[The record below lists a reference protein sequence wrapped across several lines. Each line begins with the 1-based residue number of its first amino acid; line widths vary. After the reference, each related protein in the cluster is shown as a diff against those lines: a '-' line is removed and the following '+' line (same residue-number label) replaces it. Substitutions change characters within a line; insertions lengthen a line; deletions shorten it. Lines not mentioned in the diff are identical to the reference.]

1 MICHLGSSNIRHDR
15 RNRLRRLRLDARMDG
30 WMGSVDTSRRPDRR
44 DDDDDDASERD
55 DDASDDA
62 DDEPR
67 TPRGGDDDD
76 DARGGD
82 VRSAFA
88 VHEGDALRRRGLG
101 EGGRGGDGDERGHRA
116 HRNGAKKTDERYV
129 SHRGRWTTP
138 GSGAFVSARRARA
151 RADDGAEG
159 LGRAGR
165 PPLGSDAPLPPS
177 FRAHPERLTDAFSL
191 VFLYHR

>member
-1 MICHLGSSNIRHDR
+1 MTDETGFDGF
-15 RNRLRRLRLDARMDG
+15 DWMGAPMDG
-30 WMGSVDTSRRPDRR
+30 WVRRHIETTDRR

-129 SHRGRWTTP
+129 SHFMGGGRRQ
-138 GSGAFVSARRARA
+138 GRARSFPQDGRARA
-151 RADDGAEG
+151 RTT
-159 LGRAGR
+159 GRRVWVARVVCGSAR
-165 PPLGSDAPLPPS
+165 TPPFL
-177 FRAHPERLTDAFSL
+177 HPFARTRN
-191 VFLYHR
+191 V

>member
-30 WMGSVDTSRRPDRR
+30 WLDGFRRHIETTDRR

-151 RADDGAEG
+151 R
-159 LGRAGR
+159 GRRGGGFGSRGSSAARLGR
-165 PPLGSDAPLPPS
+165 PPSSILSRAPGT
-177 FRAHPERLTDAFSL
+177 FD
-191 VFLYHR
+191 